1 MTVLNLDRFKR
12 EAQANHDAAYFV
24 DALAK
29 LIDTVG
35 SDDPC
40 LCAKALDGYV
50 VGGLVAGLRI
60 VSEEMMG
67 RNEGLITLIEA
78 QESAP
83 QNARASSCGADRG
96 AGQ

>member
-1 MTVLNLDRFKR
+1 MNALNLDRFKR

-24 DALAK
+24 GALAK

-60 VSEEMMG
+60 VSGEMMV
-67 RNEGLITLIEA
+67 RNEGIITLIEA
-78 QESAP
+78 QDSAP
-83 QNARASSCGADRG
+83 QNSNLPNRG
-96 AGQ
+96 AELEVSQ

>member
-1 MTVLNLDRFKR
+1 MNALNLEQFKR

-29 LIDTVG
+29 LIDTIG

-60 VSEEMMG
+60 VSEEMMA
-67 RNEGLITLIEA
+67 RNEAIITLIEA
-78 QESAP
+78 QDSAP
-83 QNARASSCGADRG
+83 QNTSMSECGADVRG
-96 AGQ
+96 VQ